1 MTNDVTDNPLT
12 EHNAAAETPMNVR
25 NEQTKK
31 RKGEGETEVSDYWL
45 HSLAII
51 DTAQSNKKPKVQEN
65 RAIYITG
72 LPDDTNEVE
81 IADVFKKYGVID
93 MGTDGKPRVK
103 MYTDE
108 NGKFN
113 GDALVVYFKK
123 ESISL
128 AIQMMDDYYF
138 RIEDQKHGT
147 ISVKE
152 ADMSYKRHK
161 DTDKIVSKA
170 TRKDRKAAERNRN
183 MLNQ

>member
-1 MTNDVTDNPLT
+1 
-12 EHNAAAETPMNVR
+12 
-25 NEQTKK
+25 
-31 RKGEGETEVSDYWL
+31 
-45 HSLAII
+45 
-51 DTAQSNKKPKVQEN
+51 
-65 RAIYITG
+65 
-72 LPDDTNEVE
+72 
-81 IADVFKKYGVID
+81 

-103 MYTDE
+103 MYTNED
-108 NGKFN
+108 GKFN

-123 ESISL
+123 ESIKL